1 MVTILFDF
9 WGTVVEHGVWS
20 PIKQVRNILEI
31 KLPFSEYVIRM
42 ERMMMTKEFE
52 TLHNAF
58 EAICTEFSITAN
70 EQTVERLV
78 GMWNKSWMLAEPYS
92 EVKEV
97 LTKLK
102 SQGHTL
108 VLIASTDS
116 FSVERVLEKFEMN
129 TLFDHIFLSY
139 KVGAIKSDPQFLEQV
154 LTKLNVSPHEC
165 VMVGDGIQSDIIP
178 AKAQDIRAILVDRK
192 NSREYHPKIKTLEE
206 LEKVLSI

>member
-31 KLPFSEYVIRM
+31 KLPFSEYVVRM
-42 ERMMMTKEFE
+42 ERVMMSSKFKIKYDEHT
-52 TLHNAF
+52 
-58 EAICTEFSITAN
+58 I
-70 EQTVERLV
+70 ERLV
-78 GMWNKSWMLAEPYS
+78 GMWNKSWMLAEPYP
-92 EVKEV
+92 EVRKV
-97 LTKLK
+97 LSHLK
-102 SQGHTL
+102 RQGHIL
-108 VLIASTDS
+108 VLVASTDS

-129 TLFDHIFLSY
+129 SLFDHTFFSY
-139 KVGAIKSDPQFLEQV
+139 QVGSIKSDPRFLEQV
-154 LTKLNVSPHEC
+154 LTTLKISAQEC

-178 AKAQDIRAILVDRK
+178 ARAKNIKAILVDRK